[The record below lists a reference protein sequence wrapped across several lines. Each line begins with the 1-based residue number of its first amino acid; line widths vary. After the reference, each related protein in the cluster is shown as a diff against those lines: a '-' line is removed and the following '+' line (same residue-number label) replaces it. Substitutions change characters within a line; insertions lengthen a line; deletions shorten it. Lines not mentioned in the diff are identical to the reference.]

1 MCIRDSHEVG
11 WKDTATMY
19 PGEVTRLLVRWVP
32 TDIPN
37 TETDPKK
44 LGFAFDPDDGHGYV
58 WHCHI
63 LDHEDNEMMR
73 PTEVLTNRRYKGRT
87 FIRGIDY

>member
-1 MCIRDSHEVG
+1 
-11 WKDTATMY
+11 MY
-19 PGEVTRLLVRWVP
+19 PGEVTRIAVRFAP

-37 TETDPKK
+37 TETDMTK
-44 LGFAFDPDDGHGYV
+44 LGYPFDPDDGHGYV

-73 PTEVLTNRRYKGRT
+73 PTEVLTNTAFPTQELHPGR
-87 FIRGIDY
+87 